1 MSVAALSSCIVLL
14 KRLDLPVKWLGP
26 QQRGQG
32 RVNIKK
38 RLLVATLQHPLSFVT
53 AKHKNGHSR
62 VNRCG
67 LIGLASRDT
76 SQINSKRQQLVFLAA
91 SMAIVA
97 VLFVE
102 MHEKN
107 TS

>member
-1 MSVAALSSCIVLL
+1 MLL

-38 RLLVATLQHPLSFVT
+38 GLLVAGLQHPLSFVT
-53 AKHKNGHSR
+53 AKHKSGQSR

-67 LIGLASRDT
+67 LMGSVSHDT
-76 SQINSKRQQLVFLAA
+76 SQMN
-91 SMAIVA
+91 
-97 VLFVE
+97 
-102 MHEKN
+102 
-107 TS
+107 